1 MKKLFK
7 GYSPWGF
14 LSFRHEN
21 QEPPWYL
28 TGYTPVKKIHKAAS
42 MGDITQVQR
51 MLEFGDVD
59 VNITDRKKRSESVRT
74 ALHYAC
80 AHGQS
85 EMVALLLWYDCNIE
99 ARDRDES
106 TALIKATQRQHEEC
120 VKILLENGA
129 DPNAIDAYQNAA
141 LHYTVYNNT
150 VSIAARLLAFN
161 ADTEV
166 KTKHG
171 YTPLILAVLENK
183 QEMVELLLQSDANIN
198 ALDNYKRSALIHA
211 MRAQSKDMI
220 SLLLQ
225 QGADASLMDVYG
237 ATARSHA
244 VFETFQVL
252 SKDASSNHLEPTT
265 GKDRNN
271 FDVKQDDCTPCT
283 YPTQDNEEKM
293 VQLPAKEEE
302 NIDTVAKLGSQV
314 ALEHQ
319 EKELEICE
327 DCSPKAETCPE
338 CYPKTSLDHKIINPK
353 PTTEEDEHSISSKT
367 CCSSRGPRLGGYHYP
382 AWWLTSICNSRATE
396 SDDF

>member
-1 MKKLFK
+1 
-7 GYSPWGF
+7 
-14 LSFRHEN
+14 
-21 QEPPWYL
+21 
-28 TGYTPVKKIHKAAS
+28 
-42 MGDITQVQR
+42 
-51 MLEFGDVD
+51 
-59 VNITDRKKRSESVRT
+59 
-74 ALHYAC
+74 
-80 AHGQS
+80 
-85 EMVALLLWYDCNIE
+85 
-99 ARDRDES
+99 
-106 TALIKATQRQHEEC
+106 
-120 VKILLENGA
+120 
-129 DPNAIDAYQNAA
+129 
-141 LHYTVYNNT
+141 
-150 VSIAARLLAFN
+150 
-161 ADTEV
+161 
-166 KTKHG
+166 
-171 YTPLILAVLENK
+171 
-183 QEMVELLLQSDANIN
+183 
-198 ALDNYKRSALIHA
+198 